1 MKKLLFMLMA
11 LAMAAVSC
19 QKENNFDYSGDDAIS
34 HTISVGVP
42 ELDASRA
49 DAATGLNSGL
59 GAIDNY
65 DLNASIW
72 EEYDLRY
79 ILEIYDVT
87 EGYANKE
94 TPIRGREIKTL
105 DRYEP
110 ISFDVRLV
118 PNRDYRFVVWA
129 DFVAEGTNGDLRYN
143 TSDLNNIMR
152 KGVAAMDESYDA
164 YFIAKDFRI
173 GESGLNESLI
183 LKRPFGK
190 IRVITTDL
198 NHLNIGSEVDKVT
211 VKFYDNMLYT
221 SLDAVTGVA
230 QGQALNEYVEYTVA
244 KASPY
249 TEGYDAD
256 SRNMTLFADY
266 IFAGDESKGAEEVHF
281 EMTTWGKDG
290 RQISTR
296 KFESQIPLERNKLTT
311 IIGTMLTIGSTMEI
325 LVDDNFSGEYVNNTE
340 KDSVAIAGWGFGKL
354 NENNN
359 YEFAVNDGANV
370 FTVAVD
376 AEAIENGALKAG
388 LYTFVAEEAKLA
400 ADNFTVEG
408 LKVDGAEAIVR
419 IGNMSVEKSAE
430 GTEVELSLYYVANAE
445 DTVSENIVLCYT
457 TDKDI
462 AVQKAIAKPVVE
474 SAVEGNVVTLSWAA
488 VDGAAQYSVACNGKE
503 LATDEATRYKFEG
516 EYDTEYTFVVVAMPK
531 DQEANIPSEGAKVV
545 VTTEAAPVVEPE
557 VKETTATITF
567 DNKSKRT
574 IFTTSQQ
581 VWKENGI
588 VVTNDKASSS
598 SNVADYVKPARFY
611 KGSKI
616 TVDAPGNIVSI
627 VFDCNSSSYATAL
640 KNSIKTG
647 TVSVSSDK
655 VTVTL
660 SEAVDNYV
668 IASLT
673 GGQVRMDSIT
683 VTYIE

>member
-65 DLNASIW
+65 DLNASLW

-87 EGYANKE
+87 EGYVNKK

-110 ISFDVRLV
+110 TSFDVRLV

-152 KGVAAMDESYDA
+152 KGIAAMDESYDA

-173 GESGLNESLI
+173 GESGLNESLT

-462 AVQKAIAKPVVE
+462 AVQKAIAMPVVE
-474 SAVEGNVVTLSWAA
+474 SAVEGNVVTLSWAT
-488 VDGAAQYSVACNGKE
+488 VDGAAQYSVACNGEE
-503 LATDEATRYKFEG
+503 LETVETTTYEFEG
-516 EYDTEYTFVVVAMPK
+516 EYETVYTFVVVAMPK
-531 DQEANIPSEGAKVV
+531 DQEANIPSEGTEVV

-557 VKETTATITF
+557 DVTATITF
-567 DNKSKRT
+567 DNTSKRT
-574 IFTTSQQ
+574 TFTTSQQ
-581 VWKENGI
+581 VWEENGI
-588 VVTNDKASSS
+588 VVTNDKSSS
-598 SNVADYVKPARFY
+598 SSAVADYVKPARFY

-616 TVDAPGNIVSI
+616 TVDAPGDIVSI

-660 SEAVDNYV
+660 SEAVENYV
-668 IASLT
+668 IESLT

-683 VTYIE
+683 VTYL

>member
-49 DAATGLNSGL
+49 DAATGLNSGH

-65 DLNASIW
+65 DLNASLW

-87 EGYANKE
+87 EGYVNKE

-110 ISFDVRLV
+110 TSFDVRLV

-152 KGVAAMDESYDA
+152 KGIAAMDESYDA

-311 IIGTMLTIGSTMEI
+311 IIGTMLTIGSTVEI

-388 LYTFVAEEAKLA
+388 LYTFVAEETKLA

-408 LKVDGAEAIVR
+408 LKVNGAEAIVR

-474 SAVEGNVVTLSWAA
+474 SVVEGNVVTLSWAD

-503 LATDEATRYKFEG
+503 LETVETTRYEFKG
-516 EYDTEYTFVVVAMPK
+516 EYETEYTFVVVAMPK
-531 DQEANIPSEGAKVV
+531 DQEANIPSEGANVV

-567 DNKSKRT
+567 DNTSKRT
-574 IFTTSQQ
+574 ILTTSQQ
-581 VWKENGI
+581 VWEENGI
-588 VVTNDKASSS
+588 KVINDKASS

-616 TVDAPGNIVSI
+616 TVDAPGNIVLI

-640 KNSIKTG
+640 KKSIGNSATA
-647 TVSVSSDK
+647 SSDK

-660 SEAVDNYV
+660 TDEVTSFV
-668 IASLT
+668 IEKLSA
-673 GGQVRMDSIT
+673 QVRMDSIK
-683 VTYIE
+683 VTYYLE

>member
-19 QKENNFDYSGDDAIS
+19 QKENNFDYSGDDAIN
-34 HTISVGVP
+34 HTISIGVP

-65 DLNASIW
+65 DLNASLW

-110 ISFDVRLV
+110 TSFDVRLV

-152 KGVAAMDESYDA
+152 KGIAAMDESYDA

-266 IFAGDESKGAEEVHF
+266 IFAGDESKGAAEVHF

-376 AEAIENGALKAG
+376 AEAIENGALKTG

-462 AVQKAIAKPVVE
+462 AVQKAIAMPVLE
-474 SAVEGNVVTLSWAA
+474 SAVEGKVVTLLWAA

-503 LATDEATRYKFEG
+503 LATVEVTRYEFTG
-516 EYDTEYTFVVVAMPK
+516 EYETAYTFVVVAMPK

-574 IFTTSQQ
+574 TFTTSQQ
-581 VWKENGI
+581 VWEENGI
-588 VVTNDKASSS
+588 VVTNDKASST
-598 SNVADYVKPARFY
+598 NAVADYVKPARFY
-611 KGSKI
+611 ANSKI
-616 TVDAPGNIVSI
+616 TVEAPGNIVSI
-627 VFDCNSSSYATAL
+627 VFDCNSSSYATSL
-640 KNSIKTG
+640 KKSIGNSATA
-647 TVSVSSDK
+647 SSDK

-660 SEAVDNYV
+660 TDEMTSFV
-668 IASLT
+668 IAKLSA
-673 GGQVRMDSIT
+673 QVRMDSIT
-683 VTYIE
+683 VTYLE

>member
-65 DLNASIW
+65 DLNASLW

-87 EGYANKE
+87 EGYVNKE

-110 ISFDVRLV
+110 TSFDVRLV

-152 KGVAAMDESYDA
+152 KGIAAMDESYDA

-474 SAVEGNVVTLSWAA
+474 SAVDGNVVTLSWAD

-503 LATDEATRYKFEG
+503 LETVETTRYEFNG
-516 EYDTEYTFVVVAMPK
+516 EYETAYTFVVVAMPK
-531 DQEANIPSEGAKVV
+531 DQEANIPSEGTRVF
-545 VTTEAAPVVEPE
+545 VTTDAAPVVEPE

-567 DNKSKRT
+567 DNTSKRT
-574 IFTTSQQ
+574 ILTTSQQ
-581 VWKENGI
+581 VWEENGI
-588 VVTNDKASSS
+588 KVINDKASS

-616 TVDAPGNIVSI
+616 TVDAPGNIVLI

-683 VTYIE
+683 VTYLE

>member
-65 DLNASIW
+65 DLNASLW

-87 EGYANKE
+87 EGYVNKE

-110 ISFDVRLV
+110 TSFDVRLV

-152 KGVAAMDESYDA
+152 KGIAAMDESYDA

-266 IFAGDESKGAEEVHF
+266 IFAGDESKGAAEVHF

-388 LYTFVAEEAKLA
+388 LYTFVAEETKLA

-474 SAVEGNVVTLSWAA
+474 STVEGKVVTLSWAT
-488 VDGAAQYSVACNGKE
+488 VDGAAQYSVACNGEE
-503 LATDEATRYKFEG
+503 LETVEATRYEFKG
-516 EYDTEYTFVVVAMPK
+516 EYETEYTFVVVAMPK
-531 DQEANIPSEGAKVV
+531 DQEANIPSEGANVV

-574 IFTTSQQ
+574 NFTTSQQ
-581 VWKENGI
+581 VWEENRI
-588 VVTNDKASSS
+588 KVTNDKASST
-598 SNVADYVKPARFY
+598 SNVADYAKPARFY
-611 KGSKI
+611 ANSKI
-616 TVDAPGNIVSI
+616 TVEAPGNIVSI
-627 VFDCNSSSYATAL
+627 VFDCNSTSYATAL

-660 SEAVDNYV
+660 TDEMPSFV
-668 IASLT
+668 IEKLSA
-673 GGQVRMDSIT
+673 QVRMDSIT
-683 VTYIE
+683 VTYLE

>member
-11 LAMAAVSC
+11 LAIAAVSC

-65 DLNASIW
+65 DLNVSLW

-87 EGYANKE
+87 EGYVNKE

-110 ISFDVRLV
+110 TSFDVRLV

-129 DFVAEGTNGDLRYN
+129 DFVAEGTNGDLHYN

-152 KGVAAMDESYDA
+152 KGIAAMDESYDA

-249 TEGYDAD
+249 TEGYDVD

-474 SAVEGNVVTLSWAA
+474 SVVEGNVVTLSWAD

-503 LATDEATRYKFEG
+503 LETVETTRYEFEG
-516 EYDTEYTFVVVAMPK
+516 EYETAYTFVVVAMPK
-531 DQEANIPSEGAKVV
+531 DQEANIPSEGANLV

-567 DNKSKRT
+567 DNTSKRT
-574 IFTTSQQ
+574 ILTTSQQ
-581 VWKENGI
+581 VWEENGI
-588 VVTNDKASSS
+588 KVINDKASS

-616 TVDAPGNIVSI
+616 TVDAPGNIVLI

-660 SEAVDNYV
+660 TDEVTSFV
-668 IASLT
+668 IEKLSA
-673 GGQVRMDSIT
+673 QVRMDSIT
-683 VTYIE
+683 VTYLE

>member
-65 DLNASIW
+65 DLNASLW

-87 EGYANKE
+87 EGYVNKE

-110 ISFDVRLV
+110 TSFDVRLV

-152 KGVAAMDESYDA
+152 KGIAAMDESYDA

-474 SAVEGNVVTLSWAA
+474 SAVEGYVVTLSWAD

-503 LATDEATRYKFEG
+503 LETVETTRYEFEG
-516 EYDTEYTFVVVAMPK
+516 EYETAYTFVVVAMPK
-531 DQEANIPSEGAKVV
+531 DQEANIPSEGANLV

-557 VKETTATITF
+557 VKETIAAITF
-567 DNKSKRT
+567 DNTSKRT
-574 IFTTSQQ
+574 ILTTSQQ
-581 VWKENGI
+581 VWEENGI
-588 VVTNDKASSS
+588 KVINDKASS

-616 TVDAPGNIVSI
+616 TVDAPGNIVLI

-683 VTYIE
+683 VTYL

>member
-65 DLNASIW
+65 DLNASLW

-87 EGYANKE
+87 EGYVNKE

-110 ISFDVRLV
+110 TSFDVRLV

-129 DFVAEGTNGDLRYN
+129 DFVAEGTNGDLHYN

-152 KGVAAMDESYDA
+152 KGIAAMDESYDA

-474 SAVEGNVVTLSWAA
+474 SAVEGKVVTLSWAD

-503 LATDEATRYKFEG
+503 LETVETTRYEFEG
-516 EYDTEYTFVVVAMPK
+516 EYETAYTFVVVAMPK
-531 DQEANIPSEGAKVV
+531 DQEANIPSEGANLV

-567 DNKSKRT
+567 DNTSKRT
-574 IFTTSQQ
+574 ILTTSQQ
-581 VWKENGI
+581 VWEENGI
-588 VVTNDKASSS
+588 KVINDKASS

-683 VTYIE
+683 VTYLE

>member
-65 DLNASIW
+65 DLNASLW

-87 EGYANKE
+87 EGYVNKE

-110 ISFDVRLV
+110 TSFDVRLV

-152 KGVAAMDESYDA
+152 KGIAAMDESYDA

-249 TEGYDAD
+249 TEGYDLD

-311 IIGTMLTIGSTMEI
+311 IIGTMLTIGSTVEI

-388 LYTFVAEEAKLA
+388 LYTFVAEETKLA

-408 LKVDGAEAIVR
+408 LKVNGAEAIVR

-474 SAVEGNVVTLSWAA
+474 SVVEGNVVTLSWAD

-503 LATDEATRYKFEG
+503 LETVETTRYEFKG
-516 EYDTEYTFVVVAMPK
+516 EYETEYTFVVVAMPK
-531 DQEANIPSEGAKVV
+531 DQEANIPSEGANVV

-567 DNKSKRT
+567 DNTSKRT
-574 IFTTSQQ
+574 ILTTSQQ
-581 VWKENGI
+581 VWEENGI
-588 VVTNDKASSS
+588 KVINDKASS

-616 TVDAPGNIVSI
+616 TVDAPGNIVLI

-640 KNSIKTG
+640 KKSIGNSATA
-647 TVSVSSDK
+647 SSDK

-660 SEAVDNYV
+660 TDEVTSFV
-668 IASLT
+668 IEKLSA
-673 GGQVRMDSIT
+673 QVRMDSIK
-683 VTYIE
+683 VTYYLE

>member
-65 DLNASIW
+65 DLNASLW

-87 EGYANKE
+87 EGYVNKE

-129 DFVAEGTNGDLRYN
+129 DFVAEGTNGDLHYN

-152 KGVAAMDESYDA
+152 KGIAAMDESYDA

-266 IFAGDESKGAEEVHF
+266 IFAGDESKGAAEVHF

-430 GTEVELSLYYVANAE
+430 GTEVELSLYYVANAV

-462 AVQKAIAKPVVE
+462 AMQKAIAKPVVE
-474 SAVEGNVVTLSWAA
+474 SVVEGNVVTLSLAD

-503 LATDEATRYKFEG
+503 LETVETTRYEFKG
-516 EYDTEYTFVVVAMPK
+516 EYETAYTFVVVAMPK
-531 DQEANIPSEGAKVV
+531 DQEANIPSEGANVV
-545 VTTEAAPVVEPE
+545 VTTDAAPVVEPE

-567 DNKSKRT
+567 DNTSKRT
-574 IFTTSQQ
+574 IFNTSQQ
-581 VWKENGI
+581 VWEENRI
-588 VVTNDKASSS
+588 KVTNDKASSTS
-598 SNVADYVKPARFY
+598 AVADYVKPARFY
-611 KGSKI
+611 ANSKI
-616 TVDAPGNIVSI
+616 TVEAPGNIVSI
-627 VFDCNSSSYATAL
+627 EFDCNSSSYATAL
-640 KNSIKTG
+640 KKSIGNSATA
-647 TVSVSSDK
+647 SSDK

-660 SEAVDNYV
+660 TDEVTTFV
-668 IASLT
+668 IEKLSA
-673 GGQVRMDSIT
+673 QVRMDSIT
-683 VTYIE
+683 VTYL

>member
-65 DLNASIW
+65 DLNASLW
-72 EEYDLRY
+72 EVYDLRY

-87 EGYANKE
+87 EGYVNKE

-110 ISFDVRLV
+110 TSFDVRLV

-129 DFVAEGTNGDLRYN
+129 DFVAEGTNGDLHYN

-152 KGVAAMDESYDA
+152 KGIAAMDESYDA

-266 IFAGDESKGAEEVHF
+266 IFAGDESKGAAEVHF

-474 SAVEGNVVTLSWAA
+474 SVVEGNVVTLSWAD

-503 LATDEATRYKFEG
+503 LETVETTRYEFEG
-516 EYDTEYTFVVVAMPK
+516 EYETAYTFVVVAMPK
-531 DQEANIPSEGAKVV
+531 DQEANIPSEGANLV

-567 DNKSKRT
+567 DNTSKRT
-574 IFTTSQQ
+574 ILTTSQQ
-581 VWKENGI
+581 VWEENGI
-588 VVTNDKASSS
+588 KVINDKASS

-616 TVDAPGNIVSI
+616 TVDAPGNIVLI

-683 VTYIE
+683 VTYLE

>member
-65 DLNASIW
+65 DLNASLW

-87 EGYANKE
+87 EGYVNKK

-110 ISFDVRLV
+110 TSFDVRLV

-143 TSDLNNIMR
+143 TADLNNIMR
-152 KGVAAMDESYDA
+152 KGIAAMDESYDA

-190 IRVITTDL
+190 IRVVTTDL

-474 SAVEGNVVTLSWAA
+474 SAVDGNVVTLSWAD
-488 VDGAAQYSVACNGKE
+488 VDGAAQYSIACNGKE
-503 LATDEATRYKFEG
+503 LETVEVTRYEFEG
-516 EYDTEYTFVVVAMPK
+516 EYETAYTFVVVAMPK
-531 DQEANIPSEGAKVV
+531 DQEANIPSEGANVV

-567 DNKSKRT
+567 DNTSKRT
-574 IFTTSQQ
+574 ILTTSQQ
-581 VWKENGI
+581 VWEENGI
-588 VVTNDKASSS
+588 KVINDKASS

-683 VTYIE
+683 VTYLE

>member
-65 DLNASIW
+65 DLNASLW

-87 EGYANKE
+87 EGYVNKE

-110 ISFDVRLV
+110 TSFDVRLV

-152 KGVAAMDESYDA
+152 KDIAAMDESYDA

-221 SLDAVTGVA
+221 SLDAVTGIA
-230 QGQALNEYVEYTVA
+230 KGQALNEYVEYTVA

-340 KDSVAIAGWGFGKL
+340 KDSVAIDGWGFGKL

-388 LYTFVAEEAKLA
+388 SYTFVAEEAKLA

-474 SAVEGNVVTLSWAA
+474 STVEGKVVTLSWAA
-488 VDGAAQYSVACNGKE
+488 VDGAAHYSVACNGEE
-503 LATDEATRYKFEG
+503 LETVEATRYEFEG
-516 EYDTEYTFVVVAMPK
+516 EYDTAYTFVVVAMPK
-531 DQEANIPSEGAKVV
+531 DQEANIPSEGANVV

-567 DNKSKRT
+567 DNTSKRT
-574 IFTTSQQ
+574 ILTTSQQ
-581 VWKENGI
+581 VWEENGI
-588 VVTNDKASSS
+588 KVINDKASS

-616 TVDAPGNIVSI
+616 TVDAPGNIVLI

-660 SEAVDNYV
+660 TDEMPSFV
-668 IASLT
+668 IEKLSA
-673 GGQVRMDSIT
+673 QVRMDSIT
-683 VTYIE
+683 VTYLE

>member
-65 DLNASIW
+65 DLNSSLW

-87 EGYANKE
+87 EGYVNKK

-110 ISFDVRLV
+110 TSFDVRLV

-152 KGVAAMDESYDA
+152 KGIAAMDESYDA

-249 TEGYDAD
+249 TEGYDLD

-474 SAVEGNVVTLSWAA
+474 SAVDGNVVTLSWAT

-503 LATDEATRYKFEG
+503 LETVETTRYEFEG
-516 EYDTEYTFVVVAMPK
+516 EYETEYTFVVVAMPK
-531 DQEANIPSEGAKVV
+531 DQEANIPSEGAKVD
-545 VTTEAAPVVEPE
+545 VTTEAAPVENVI
-557 VKETTATITF
+557 ATITF
-567 DNKSKRT
+567 DNTSKRT
-574 IFTTSQQ
+574 TFTTSQQ
-581 VWKENGI
+581 VWEENGI
-588 VVTNDKASSS
+588 KVINDKASST
-598 SNVADYVKPARFY
+598 SNVANYAKPARFY
-611 KGSKI
+611 ANSKI
-616 TVDAPGNIVSI
+616 TVEAPGNIVSI
-627 VFDCNSSSYATAL
+627 EFDCNSSSYATSL
-640 KNSIKTG
+640 KKSIGNSATA
-647 TVSVSSDK
+647 SSDK

-660 SEAVDNYV
+660 TNEMTSFV
-668 IASLT
+668 IEKLSA
-673 GGQVRMDSIT
+673 QVRMDSIT
-683 VTYIE
+683 VTYLE

>member
-65 DLNASIW
+65 DLNASLW

-87 EGYANKE
+87 EGYVNKE

-110 ISFDVRLV
+110 TSFDVRLV

-152 KGVAAMDESYDA
+152 KGIAAMDESYDA

-249 TEGYDAD
+249 TEGYDVD

-474 SAVEGNVVTLSWAA
+474 SAVEGKVVTLSWAD

-503 LATDEATRYKFEG
+503 LETVETTRYEFEG
-516 EYDTEYTFVVVAMPK
+516 EYETAYTFVVVAMPK
-531 DQEANIPSEGAKVV
+531 DQEANIPSEGANVV
-545 VTTEAAPVVEPE
+545 VTTDAAPVVEPE
-557 VKETTATITF
+557 DVTATITF
-567 DNKSKRT
+567 DNTSKRT
-574 IFTTSQQ
+574 TFTTSQQ

-588 VVTNDKASSS
+588 KVINDKASSTS
-598 SNVADYVKPARFY
+598 AVADYVKPVRFY
-611 KGSKI
+611 ANSKI
-616 TVDAPGNIVSI
+616 TVEAPGNIVSI
-627 VFDCNSSSYATAL
+627 VFD
-640 KNSIKTG
+640 
-647 TVSVSSDK
+647 
-655 VTVTL
+655 
-660 SEAVDNYV
+660 
-668 IASLT
+668 
-673 GGQVRMDSIT
+673 
-683 VTYIE
+683 

>member
-65 DLNASIW
+65 DLNASLW

-87 EGYANKE
+87 EGYVNKE

-110 ISFDVRLV
+110 TSFDVRLV

-152 KGVAAMDESYDA
+152 KGIAAMDESYDA

-249 TEGYDAD
+249 TEGYDVD

-474 SAVEGNVVTLSWAA
+474 SAVEGKVVTLSWAD

-503 LATDEATRYKFEG
+503 LETVETTRYEFEG
-516 EYDTEYTFVVVAMPK
+516 EYETAYTFVVVAMPK
-531 DQEANIPSEGAKVV
+531 DQEANIPSEGANVV
-545 VTTEAAPVVEPE
+545 VTTDAAPVVEPE
-557 VKETTATITF
+557 DVTATITF
-567 DNKSKRT
+567 DNTSKRT
-574 IFTTSQQ
+574 TFTTSQQ

-588 VVTNDKASSS
+588 KVINDKASSTS
-598 SNVADYVKPARFY
+598 AVADYVKPVRFY
-611 KGSKI
+611 ANSKI
-616 TVDAPGNIVSI
+616 TVEAPGNIVSI

-660 SEAVDNYV
+660 TDEMPSFV
-668 IASLT
+668 IEKLSA
-673 GGQVRMDSIT
+673 QVRMDSIT
-683 VTYIE
+683 VTYL

>member
-65 DLNASIW
+65 DLNASLW

-87 EGYANKE
+87 EGYVNKE

-110 ISFDVRLV
+110 TSFDVRLV

-152 KGVAAMDESYDA
+152 KGIAAMDESYDA

-198 NHLNIGSEVDKVT
+198 NHLNIGSEVDRVT

-266 IFAGDESKGAEEVHF
+266 IFAGDESKGAAEVHF

-474 SAVEGNVVTLSWAA
+474 SAVDGNVVTLSWAA

-503 LATDEATRYKFEG
+503 LETVKTTRYEFEG
-516 EYDTEYTFVVVAMPK
+516 EYETAYTFVVVAMPK
-531 DQEANIPSEGAKVV
+531 DQEANIPSEGANLV

-557 VKETTATITF
+557 DVTATITF

-588 VVTNDKASSS
+588 VVTNDKASSTS
-598 SNVADYVKPARFY
+598 PVADYVKPVRFY
-611 KGSKI
+611 ANSNI
-616 TVDAPGNIVSI
+616 TVEAPGNIVSI

-640 KNSIKTG
+640 KKSIGNSATA
-647 TVSVSSDK
+647 SSDK
-655 VTVTL
+655 VTVRLTDEMPSFVIEKL
-660 SEAVDNYV
+660 SA
-668 IASLT
+668 
-673 GGQVRMDSIT
+673 QVRMDSIT
-683 VTYIE
+683 VTYLK

>member
-65 DLNASIW
+65 DLNASLW

-87 EGYANKE
+87 EGYVNKE

-110 ISFDVRLV
+110 TSFDVRLV

-152 KGVAAMDESYDA
+152 KGIAAMDESYDA

-266 IFAGDESKGAEEVHF
+266 IFAGDESKGAAEVHF

-474 SAVEGNVVTLSWAA
+474 SAVDGNVVTLSWAD

-503 LATDEATRYKFEG
+503 LETVETTRYEFEG
-516 EYDTEYTFVVVAMPK
+516 EYETAYTFVVVAMPK
-531 DQEANIPSEGAKVV
+531 DQEANIPSEGANLV

-567 DNKSKRT
+567 DNTSKRT
-574 IFTTSQQ
+574 ILTTSQQ
-581 VWKENGI
+581 VWEENDI
-588 VVTNDKASSS
+588 KVINDKASSTS
-598 SNVADYVKPARFY
+598 AVADYVKPVRFY
-611 KGSKI
+611 ANSKI
-616 TVDAPGNIVSI
+616 TVEAPGNIVSI

-640 KNSIKTG
+640 KKSIGNSATA
-647 TVSVSSDK
+647 SSDK

-660 SEAVDNYV
+660 TDEVTSFV
-668 IASLT
+668 IEKLSA
-673 GGQVRMDSIT
+673 QVRMDSIT
-683 VTYIE
+683 VTYLE

>member
-65 DLNASIW
+65 DLNASLW

-87 EGYANKE
+87 EGYVNKE

-110 ISFDVRLV
+110 TSFDVRLV

-152 KGVAAMDESYDA
+152 KGIAAMDESYDA

-173 GESGLNESLI
+173 GESGLNESLT

-266 IFAGDESKGAEEVHF
+266 IFAGDESKGAAEVHF

-325 LVDDNFSGEYVNNTE
+325 IVDDNFSGEYVNNTE

-354 NENNN
+354 NENNNN

-388 LYTFVAEEAKLA
+388 LYTFVADEAKLA

-408 LKVDGAEAIVR
+408 LKVDGTEAIVR

-462 AVQKAIAKPVVE
+462 AVQKAIAMPVVE
-474 SAVEGNVVTLSWAA
+474 SAVDGYVVTLSWAA

-503 LATDEATRYKFEG
+503 LETVETTTYEFKG
-516 EYDTEYTFVVVAMPK
+516 EYETAYTFVVVAMPK
-531 DQEANIPSEGAKVV
+531 DQEANIPSEGTKVF
-545 VTTEAAPVVEPE
+545 VTTDAAPVVEL
-557 VKETTATITF
+557 TATITF
-567 DNKSKRT
+567 DNTSKRT
-574 IFTTSQQ
+574 IFNTSQQ
-581 VWKENGI
+581 VWEENGI
-588 VVTNDKASSS
+588 KVINDKASST
-598 SNVADYVKPARFY
+598 NAVANYVKPARFY
-611 KGSKI
+611 ANSKI
-616 TVDAPGNIVSI
+616 TVEAPGNIVLI

-640 KNSIKTG
+640 KKSIGNSATA
-647 TVSVSSDK
+647 SSDK

-660 SEAVDNYV
+660 TDEMTLFV
-668 IASLT
+668 IEKLSA
-673 GGQVRMDSIT
+673 QVRMDSIK
-683 VTYIE
+683 VTYL

>member
-65 DLNASIW
+65 DLNASLW

-87 EGYANKE
+87 EGYVNKE

-110 ISFDVRLV
+110 TSFDVRLV

-129 DFVAEGTNGDLRYN
+129 DFVAEGTNGDLHYN

-152 KGVAAMDESYDA
+152 KGIAAMDESYDA

-474 SAVEGNVVTLSWAA
+474 SAVDGNVVTLSWAD

-503 LATDEATRYKFEG
+503 LETVETTRYEFEG
-516 EYDTEYTFVVVAMPK
+516 EYETAYTFVVVAMPK
-531 DQEANIPSEGAKVV
+531 DQEANIPSEGANLV

-567 DNKSKRT
+567 DNTSKRT
-574 IFTTSQQ
+574 ILTTSQQ
-581 VWKENGI
+581 VWEENGI
-588 VVTNDKASSS
+588 KVINDKASS

-616 TVDAPGNIVSI
+616 TVDAPGNIVLI

-660 SEAVDNYV
+660 TDEMPSFV
-668 IASLT
+668 IEKLSA
-673 GGQVRMDSIT
+673 QVRMDSIT
-683 VTYIE
+683 VTYLE

>member
-65 DLNASIW
+65 DLNASLW

-87 EGYANKE
+87 EGYVNKK

-110 ISFDVRLV
+110 TSFDVRLV

-129 DFVAEGTNGDLRYN
+129 DFVAEGTNGDLHYN

-152 KGVAAMDESYDA
+152 KGIAAMDESYDA

-430 GTEVELSLYYVANAE
+430 DTEVELSLYYVANAE

-462 AVQKAIAKPVVE
+462 VVQKAIAKPVVE
-474 SAVEGNVVTLSWAA
+474 SAVDGKVVTLSWAD

-503 LATDEATRYKFEG
+503 LETVESTRYEFEG
-516 EYDTEYTFVVVAMPK
+516 EYETAYTFVVVAMPK
-531 DQEANIPSEGAKVV
+531 DQEANIPSEGAKVF
-545 VTTEAAPVVEPE
+545 VTTEAAPVENV
-557 VKETTATITF
+557 TATITF
-567 DNKSKRT
+567 DNTSKRT

-581 VWKENGI
+581 VWEENGI
-588 VVTNDKASSS
+588 KVINDKASST

-611 KGSKI
+611 KNSKI

-660 SEAVDNYV
+660 SEAVDKYV

-673 GGQVRMDSIT
+673 GGQVRLDSIT
-683 VTYIE
+683 VTYLDLE

>member
-65 DLNASIW
+65 DLNASLW

-87 EGYANKE
+87 EGYVNKE

-110 ISFDVRLV
+110 TSFDVRLV

-129 DFVAEGTNGDLRYN
+129 DFVAEGTNGDLHYN

-152 KGVAAMDESYDA
+152 KGIAAMDESYDA

-198 NHLNIGSEVDKVT
+198 NHLNIGSEIDKVT

-266 IFAGDESKGAEEVHF
+266 IFAGDESKGAAEVHF

-311 IIGTMLTIGSTMEI
+311 IIGTMLTIGSTVEI

-359 YEFAVNDGANV
+359 YE
-370 FTVAVD
+370 
-376 AEAIENGALKAG
+376 
-388 LYTFVAEEAKLA
+388 
-400 ADNFTVEG
+400 
-408 LKVDGAEAIVR
+408 
-419 IGNMSVEKSAE
+419 
-430 GTEVELSLYYVANAE
+430 
-445 DTVSENIVLCYT
+445 
-457 TDKDI
+457 
-462 AVQKAIAKPVVE
+462 
-474 SAVEGNVVTLSWAA
+474 
-488 VDGAAQYSVACNGKE
+488 
-503 LATDEATRYKFEG
+503 
-516 EYDTEYTFVVVAMPK
+516 
-531 DQEANIPSEGAKVV
+531 
-545 VTTEAAPVVEPE
+545 
-557 VKETTATITF
+557 
-567 DNKSKRT
+567 
-574 IFTTSQQ
+574 
-581 VWKENGI
+581 
-588 VVTNDKASSS
+588 
-598 SNVADYVKPARFY
+598 
-611 KGSKI
+611 
-616 TVDAPGNIVSI
+616 
-627 VFDCNSSSYATAL
+627 
-640 KNSIKTG
+640 
-647 TVSVSSDK
+647 
-655 VTVTL
+655 
-660 SEAVDNYV
+660 
-668 IASLT
+668 
-673 GGQVRMDSIT
+673 
-683 VTYIE
+683 

>member
-65 DLNASIW
+65 DLNASLW

-87 EGYANKE
+87 EGYVNKE

-110 ISFDVRLV
+110 TSFDVRLV

-152 KGVAAMDESYDA
+152 KGIAAMDESYDA

-266 IFAGDESKGAEEVHF
+266 IFAGDESKGAAEVHF

-388 LYTFVAEEAKLA
+388 LYTFIAEEAKLA

-430 GTEVELSLYYVANAE
+430 DTEVELSLYYVANAE

-462 AVQKAIAKPVVE
+462 AVQKAIAKPVLE
-474 SAVEGNVVTLSWAA
+474 SVVEGNVVTLSWAD

-503 LATDEATRYKFEG
+503 LETVVATRYEFEG
-516 EYDTEYTFVVVAMPK
+516 DYETAYTFVVVAMPK

-545 VTTEAAPVVEPE
+545 VTTEAAPVENV
-557 VKETTATITF
+557 TATITF
-567 DNKSKRT
+567 DNTSKRT

-581 VWKENGI
+581 VWEENGI
-588 VVTNDKASSS
+588 KVINDKASS

-683 VTYIE
+683 VTYLE

>member
-462 AVQKAIAKPVVE
+462 AVQKAIAMPVVE